1 MNLLCDTAIYKEKGI
16 ISQAIER
23 LKAQHTALHLLNQD
37 FLDIAHEYRHH
48 CFQEMLE
55 PKVFCSAPYIA
66 VLYGKSS
73 IDGLQILDNF
83 SARLS
88 MLHSEATCIYLDHYR
103 ISKFGSRFSHGFDL
117 VCAVIQDFV
126 NRAPGF
132 VSSRWKD
139 EETKTRLR
147 NNIPVSTKLL
157 TSSKAYVQQ
166 AYSSY
171 GEQSLYPV
179 AYHYQTPNCE
189 VVPAYNVP
197 APNPAP
203 VPAYSV
209 PAPNP
214 GQGTRNDNRPL
225 EQASLLPKY
234 PGHNQSQ
241 IHPQQTPYR
250 HIQQARAASMK
261 TGQTPNHHT
270 SGADLGQ
277 TGVSN
282 LTDDQIRQMDNLNFP
297 AGILPM
303 DGAFSAMPKHVKTW
317 SELKSWLAQNQV
329 ILPSGTLDKFQGLQG
344 LHFQDL
350 VGQQWRFNKQWSPVE
365 PNASCIPTANS
376 MHSLSYPTMQEIQDN
391 RARSPDHVKW
401 LTYNQIQAETQQM
414 QPDMPEIPYGRPQSH
429 LQQHLQSD
437 AHLRMFP
444 EGQSLDRYSLDTVKV
459 VDNASNCVLEDSCY
473 DYSAAI
479 DPLLEPTPVA
489 SKKRG
494 RPRDSRYYS
503 YPDPKDRTNSNT
515 LDYSEIADLSF
526 PLPVAQTEV
535 THPEP
540 PPPLSSPVP
549 ELQTLDPTEEER
561 LKAKEEVLM
570 LLKQWTT
577 CDTFAF
583 AQKEKESSR
592 AATMRVGNLPVVF

>member
-1 MNLLCDTAIYKEKGI
+1 MFLATPHNILASHMNLLCDTAIHKEKDI
-16 ISQAIER
+16 ISQAIEQ
-23 LKAQHTALHLLNQD
+23 LKAKHTALHLLNQD

-171 GEQSLYPV
+171 GEQSSYPV

-241 IHPQQTPYR
+241 IHPQQTP
-250 HIQQARAASMK
+250 ASMK
-261 TGQTPNHHT
+261 TEQTSNYHT

-277 TGVSN
+277 TDVSN

-329 ILPSGTLDKFQGLQG
+329 ILPSGTLKKFQGLQD

-350 VGQQWRFNKQWSPVE
+350 VGQQWQFNKQWSPVE

-376 MHSLSYPTMQEIQDN
+376 MHSLSYPTTQEIQDN
-391 RARSPDHVKW
+391 GARSPDHVKW
-401 LTYNQIQAETQQM
+401 LTDDQLQAETQQM
-414 QPDMPEIPYGRPQSH
+414 QPDMPEIPYGRPESH
-429 LQQHLQSD
+429 LQQQ
-437 AHLRMFP
+437 AQFNP
-444 EGQSLDRYSLDTVKV
+444 EQSLNRYHLDTVQMIDDCFML
-459 VDNASNCVLEDSCY
+459 DNEDNDEDGECELMLDNED
-473 DYSAAI
+473 DYFDDEQCELSPGTFDDSA
-479 DPLLEPTPVA
+479 LEP
-489 SKKRG
+489 SY
-494 RPRDSRYYS
+494 RDNRIMSG
-503 YPDPKDRTNSNT
+503 
-515 LDYSEIADLSF
+515 YSE
-526 PLPVAQTEV
+526 V
-535 THPEP
+535 P
-540 PPPLSSPVP
+540 PPRLPSPVS

-561 LKAKEEVLM
+561 LKAKEEVLN
-570 LLKQWTT
+570 LLRQWTT
-577 CDTFAF
+577 SDTSAF
-583 AQKEKESSR
+583 A
-592 AATMRVGNLPVVF
+592 